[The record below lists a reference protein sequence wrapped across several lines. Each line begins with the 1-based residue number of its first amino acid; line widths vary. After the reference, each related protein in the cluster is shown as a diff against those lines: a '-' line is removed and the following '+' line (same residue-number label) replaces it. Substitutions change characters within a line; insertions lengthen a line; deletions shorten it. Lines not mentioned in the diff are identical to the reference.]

1 MNIID
6 ITERTTKKE
15 FLRWAFEPLLSSKL
29 TGGDDIPR
37 RYDGLWDV
45 EIEGATVDLI
55 LLGDLVGASDTK

>member
-29 TGGDDIPR
+29 TGDDDISW
-37 RYDGLWDV
+37 RYDGLWDD
-45 EIEGATVDLI
+45 EIEGATVGWI
-55 LLGDLVGASDTK
+55 LLGGLIGDSDIK